1 MVGSDEIKS
10 AFDIEF
16 RQRFYIFEH
25 LNYKNFQMLKKL
37 KILYKITNKQTLNQ
51 LKKIDLCIPYE

>member
-1 MVGSDEIKS
+1 MVGSDKIKS
-10 AFDIEF
+10 AFDTDF
-16 RQRFYIFEH
+16 KKRFYTFEH

-37 KILYKITNKQTLNQ
+37 KTLYKITNKQTLNQ